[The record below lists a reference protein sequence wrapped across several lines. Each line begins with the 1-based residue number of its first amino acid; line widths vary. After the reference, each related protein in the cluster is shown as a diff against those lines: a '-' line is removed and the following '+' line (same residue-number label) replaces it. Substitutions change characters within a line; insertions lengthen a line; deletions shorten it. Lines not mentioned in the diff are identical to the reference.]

1 MSIHGRQ
8 IKTDFPHLITETR
21 GDLQVVLVRVAS
33 PEHATAE
40 TLVFAATES
49 QLATALARQAGAIV
63 VAANLEKHLPEN
75 SASTLLIAPRLT
87 FTLSQI
93 MRKYFDPSRFKF
105 EQDPPIDPR
114 AFIAPTA
121 RIAPGACIGA
131 GAFVGPEV
139 EIGSGAFIGPGC
151 VIERGA
157 RIGADSLLHA
167 QVFVGWG
174 CQVGARCEIHPHT
187 TLGSDGYS
195 YAHDEQ
201 GNHHKIPQ
209 VGIVVIEDD
218 VEIGANCAIDRAAFD
233 TTRIGS
239 GTKLDNLCHIAH
251 NCQIGRNV
259 LLTGGFFVAGSST
272 IGDNFVCGGRSTV
285 TDHVQIC
292 ANVQVAGLCAI
303 TKSITEPGAYGG
315 HPLQPMKHYLR
326 TTASLPHLPEIRKA
340 LAALEARFR
349 EGIPE

>member
-1 MSIHGRQ
+1 MSVLCLQ
-8 IKTDFPHLITETR
+8 IKTDFPHLVTETR
-21 GDLQVVLVRVAS
+21 GNLQVPVLRVSSPEQAS
-33 PEHATAE
+33 PE
-40 TLVFAATES
+40 TLVFAATEG
-49 QLATALARQAGAIV
+49 QLRAALERQAGAIV
-63 VAANLEKHLPEN
+63 VAAKLEGHFPETPDT
-75 SASTLLIAPRLT
+75 TLLVTPRLT
-87 FTLSQI
+87 LALALI
-93 MRKYFDPSRFKF
+93 VRKYFDPSRFKF
-105 EQDPPIDPR
+105 AQEPPIDPR
-114 AFIAPTA
+114 AFIAPSA
-121 RIAPGACIGA
+121 RIAPGACVAA
-131 GAFVGPEV
+131 GAFVGPDA

-157 RIGADSLLHA
+157 RIGAGTLLHA

-201 GNHHKIPQ
+201 GNHYKISQ

-285 TDHVQIC
+285 TDHVKIC

-315 HPLQPMKHYLR
+315 HPLQPMKQYLR
-326 TTASLPHLPEIRKA
+326 TTASLPHLPEIRKT
-340 LAALEARFR
+340 LAAMEARLNA
-349 EGIPE
+349 PK

>member
-1 MSIHGRQ
+1 M
-8 IKTDFPHLITETR
+8 
-21 GDLQVVLVRVAS
+21 
-33 PEHATAE
+33 
-40 TLVFAATES
+40 
-49 QLATALARQAGAIV
+49 
-63 VAANLEKHLPEN
+63 
-75 SASTLLIAPRLT
+75 
-87 FTLSQI
+87 
-93 MRKYFDPSRFKF
+93 
-105 EQDPPIDPR
+105 
-114 AFIAPTA
+114 
-121 RIAPGACIGA
+121 
-131 GAFVGPEV
+131 
-139 EIGSGAFIGPGC
+139 
-151 VIERGA
+151 IERGA
-157 RIGADSLLHA
+157 RIGADTLLHA

-201 GNHHKIPQ
+201 GNHYKIPQ

-259 LLTGGFFVAGSST
+259 LLTAGFFVAGSST
-272 IGDNFVCGGRSTV
+272 IGDNFICGGRSTV
-285 TDHVQIC
+285 TDHVKIC

-326 TTASLPHLPEIRKA
+326 TTASLPHLPEIRKT
-340 LAALEARFR
+340 LAAMEVRLNA
-349 EGIPE
+349 PK